1 MREQLIREVE
11 IIPLEVI
18 CRNVAAGSLSKRL
31 GIEEGTPLPQVAN
44 EILSVIEERGK
55 ARPAI
60 AAELGLSRNET
71 QRYSLFRAIR
81 ALKFGAQEARFKE
94 EAAFE
99 IERGDLTIHDGRL
112 WHRVEVS
119 PNVGEKSRR
128 RVMYVPIITGKYKPK
143 NDNSKTPFYHR
154 FTKVVTK

>member
-1 MREQLIREVE
+1 LK
-11 IIPLEVI
+11 L
-18 CRNVAAGSLSKRL
+18 LF
-31 GIEEGTPLPQVAN
+31 
-44 EILSVIEERGK
+44 GK
-55 ARPAI
+55 KQFIDHKPDAR
-60 AAELGLSRNET
+60 
-71 QRYSLFRAIR
+71 
-81 ALKFGAQEARFKE
+81 

-128 RVMYVPIITGKYKPK
+128 RVMYIPIITGKYKPK
-143 NDNSKTPFYHR
+143 NDDSKTPFYHR